1 MHPDLS
7 LRQLRFPNMIGF
19 LVLLLPAAVLSA
31 DLPCSTNLGHGASF
45 LNSIADAS
53 SGIIDSTI
61 YIFPHVCVQ
70 SHSDNAP
77 CHYYCDQTNTLGWQ
91 SDLNSNNTI
100 SWSGAAS
107 AVGELEDGSEALFMM
122 GGGPH
127 NKPLADMVYYS
138 PKAASKTGQGL
149 VTLPP
154 LRYGALALAAAAYM
168 KPNVYLLGGVGTKFY
183 NEKIYRFDTT
193 TLTWLTDNLTPS
205 GSFTPRIGLSASI
218 LNGVIVAAGGHT
230 GTGGSSRYTAAFE
243 LLEVDRSST
252 FVVCGVWCVVV
263 VCGLWFVVVCGSL

>member
-7 LRQLRFPNMIGF
+7 LRQLRLPNMIGF

-77 CHYYCDQTNTLGWQ
+77 CHYYCDQTNNLGWQ

-252 FVVCGVWCVVV
+252 FVVCGLWCVVRGV
-263 VCGLWFVVVCGSL
+263 WWFVVIVGGV